1 MFFHRCGKLGWR
13 PYGTGQRWGDG
24 QSNTLPCSL
33 TVLQNLRYYLSFA
46 FIPDAPSRARAEG
59 CDKGALRI
67 NSDET
72 DVSAKQPPPEKDA
85 RVPGS
90 DEHEKRAAR
99 VEAAPRQGAEAPGP
113 IGLRERSN
121 SWPAGAARRR
131 FGPTSGSAAA
141 RSFSGSTSEGT
152 APQDVT

>member
-59 CDKGALRI
+59 CDNSALRT

-72 DVSAKQPPPEKDA
+72 DVPAKQPPPEKDA
-85 RVPGS
+85 WVPGS
-90 DEHEKRAAR
+90 HEHEERAPR
-99 VEAAPRQGAEAPGP
+99 VEAAPRQGAEAPRP
-113 IGLRERSN
+113 VRLR
-121 SWPAGAARRR
+121 
-131 FGPTSGSAAA
+131 
-141 RSFSGSTSEGT
+141 
-152 APQDVT
+152 D